1 MHINYW
7 GAVKGSTVGRVGGG
21 LLLAALAAGAAAP
34 LWPHAPEA
42 FSQAVL
48 QPPSAAHWLG
58 TNDVGQD
65 VMAQLLHGARRSLAV
80 ALAAGCLT
88 TALSFLT
95 GAGAVL
101 GGRRVDAMLMRLTD
115 AMLAVPTIVIV
126 IVLAA
131 YVPLRFAGL
140 VLVIAL
146 TGWAAGARIVRAQV
160 LILREKAHVLAARTF
175 GASTRHLLFRHLL
188 PDIAPVLL
196 VSFIQS
202 ARRAV
207 LLEAGLAFLGVGDP
221 TAVSW
226 GMMLQQALQFYYT
239 PAWSWW
245 LLPPGI
251 ALALTLLSF
260 LLLGSVLE
268 PLLDPRLRRDEHA
281 GD

>member
-7 GAVKGSTVGRVGGG
+7 GAVKGTAAGRIGMG
-21 LLLAALAAGAAAP
+21 LLLAAVAAGVLAP
-34 LWPHAPEA
+34 LWPQAPDV
-42 FSQAVL
+42 FSQASL

-65 VMAQLLHGARRSLAV
+65 VMAQLLHGARRSVGV
-80 ALAAGCLT
+80 ALTAGVLT
-88 TALSFLT
+88 AVLSLLV
-95 GAGAVL
+95 GAGAAF
-101 GGRRVDAMLMRLTD
+101 GGRRIDAVLMRLTD

-131 YVPLRFAGL
+131 YIPLRFTGM

-146 TGWAAGARIVRAQV
+146 TGWATGARIVRAQV
-160 LILREKAHVLAARTF
+160 LLLRDKAHVLAARTF
-175 GASTRHLLFRHLL
+175 GASPGHILLRHVL
-188 PDIAPVLL
+188 PDIAPVLM
-196 VSFIQS
+196 VAVIQS
-202 ARRAV
+202 ARRAA

-221 TAVSW
+221 TAISW
-226 GMMLQQALQFYYT
+226 GVMLQQALGFYYT

-251 ALALTLLSF
+251 ALALTLLAF
-260 LLLGSVLE
+260 VLLGSVLE

-281 GD
+281 